1 MEVGDGFPS
10 VGVIVDNHP
19 EAVFTQAF
27 LFRSDPDPGE
37 EMVEEMVEEILVE
50 GVATGEPLP
59 RPPGAYPHCP
69 RRGLSL

>member
-1 MEVGDGFPS
+1 MEVGDGLPS
-10 VGVIVDNHP
+10 VPAVVDDHP
-19 EAVFTQAF
+19 EPILGEAF
-27 LFRSDPDPGE
+27 LFRDDPDPGE
-37 EMVEEMVEEILVE
+37 EMAEEFLVE

>member
-1 MEVGDGFPS
+1 MQVEVGDGFPS

-27 LFRSDPDPGE
+27 LFRSDPDLG
-37 EMVEEMVEEILVE
+37 EEMVEEILVE
-50 GVATGEPLP
+50 GVAPGEPLP